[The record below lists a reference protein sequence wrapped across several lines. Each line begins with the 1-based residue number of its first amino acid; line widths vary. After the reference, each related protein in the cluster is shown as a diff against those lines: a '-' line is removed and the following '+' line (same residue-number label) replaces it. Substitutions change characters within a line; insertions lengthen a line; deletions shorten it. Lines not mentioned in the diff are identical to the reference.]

1 MRIYIVEDD
10 TSVIGI
16 LEDIVE
22 GNELGVVCGDS
33 GGEPANLGQ
42 ILALDP
48 DLVLVDLLMPQKDGI
63 QVVRELKEQGCRA
76 KFIMISQVSN
86 KEMVAKAY
94 LAGVD
99 FFINKPINLIE
110 VRQVVLNVR
119 RQLENERDLHTIQ
132 SVFAEKAAPV
142 GRRSRL
148 EAQRK
153 RIQTTLSQLGMA
165 GEKGARDIVELCM
178 LLLEQGQQVSQVGV
192 GALCAQ
198 LSDSPKSME
207 QRARRAVERGLHHLA
222 SLGLEDYGNEIFT
235 LYASRDGLHPGP
247 RAQGKGQSQA
257 FSGRDAGAGGG
268 GLSPVQASSSG
279 RRPGPPEGSTT
290 AAAAGSCILRQ
301 LFLFPMMSG
310 ALLLNGDLDLS
321 NVFVKAV
328 DDALIEPRLIGPAVQ
343 RQAVRPGIGEDLLIA
358 ARQVLPWALAEGPE
372 IPAGGPDVQPLSGT
386 EARQFHIQGLI
397 AVIVPLVQVL
407 HRDHG
412 AVHRIVEALQAVP
425 LHRPDHPLHIG
436 GCGHLLLYRDHSQAA
451 FFLSDH
457 TDFRKIQVQQRHHVL
472 VAAHQGLFHSPQV
485 VDPLLQLPD
494 LGGQQPLHAGGGAV
508 LHESLDLRD
517 GDIQLPEHEDR
528 LQGGALLIGVV
539 AVPVFPDHGG
549 GHQPHLVIPHQ
560 RFFRHAV
567 DGRKLADG
575 EQLLPLIQHKN
586 PPLTVLLQD
595 GL

>member
-48 DLVLVDLLMPQKDGI
+48 DLVLVDLLMPQKDSI

-110 VRQVVLNVR
+110 VRQVILNVR

-178 LLLEQGQQVSQVGV
+178 LLLEQ
-192 GALCAQ
+192 
-198 LSDSPKSME
+198 
-207 QRARRAVERGLHHLA
+207 RARRAVERGLHHLA

-235 LYASRDGLHPGP
+235 LYASR
-247 RAQGKGQSQA
+247 
-257 FSGRDAGAGGG
+257 
-268 GLSPVQASSSG
+268 
-279 RRPGPPEGSTT
+279 
-290 AAAAGSCILRQ
+290 
-301 LFLFPMMSG
+301 LFP
-310 ALLLNGDLDLS
+310 
-321 NVFVKAV
+321 FQ
-328 DDALIEPRLIGPAVQ
+328 E
-343 RQAVRPGIGEDLLIA
+343 VR
-358 ARQVLPWALAEGPE
+358 AEM
-372 IPAGGPDVQPLSGT
+372 AC
-386 EARQFHIQGLI
+386 IQGRGPKGKANLK
-397 AVIVPLVQVL
+397 
-407 HRDHG
+407 R
-412 AVHRIVEALQAVP
+412 
-425 LHRPDHPLHIG
+425 
-436 GCGHLLLYRDHSQAA
+436 
-451 FFLSDH
+451 FLDGML
-457 TDFRKIQVQQRHHVL
+457 VL
-472 VAAHQGLFHSPQV
+472 V
-485 VDPLLQLPD
+485 
-494 LGGQQPLHAGGGAV
+494 
-508 LHESLDLRD
+508 E
-517 GDIQLPEHEDR
+517 ED
-528 LQGGALLIGVV
+528 
-539 AVPVFPDHGG
+539 
-549 GHQPHLVIPHQ
+549 
-560 RFFRHAV
+560 
-567 DGRKLADG
+567 
-575 EQLLPLIQHKN
+575 
-586 PPLTVLLQD
+586 
-595 GL
+595 

>member
-110 VRQVVLNVR
+110 VRQVILNVR

-207 QRARRAVERGLHHLA
+207 QRARRAVERGLHPVRLPPVPLSGGA
-222 SLGLEDYGNEIFT
+222 G
-235 LYASRDGLHPGP
+235 RDGLHPGP

-257 FSGRDAGAGGG
+257 FSGRDAGAGRR
-268 GLSPVQASSSG
+268 GLSAVS
-279 RRPGPPEGSTT
+279 
-290 AAAAGSCILRQ
+290 AAAASWIPRSIKRTCRRLLEPAAGS
-301 LFLFPMMSG
+301 F
-310 ALLLNGDLDLS
+310 LS
-321 NVFVKAV
+321 NSYLNRDLNLGNIFVKTI
-328 DDALIEPRLIGPAVQ
+328 DNTFIDPCLIRISVQ
-343 RQAVRPGIGEDLLIA
+343 FQTMRPGIGEDLLIA
-358 ARQVLPWALAEGPE
+358 AREIIPASLAKSPE
-372 IPAGGPDVQPLSGT
+372 ILTARADVQPFLST
-386 EARQFHIQGLI
+386 EAGQFHIQRFI
-397 AVIVPLVQVL
+397 PVITPLVQL
-407 HRDHG
+407 IHRDHG
-412 AVHRIVEALQAVP
+412 AIHRIVEALQAVP
-425 LHRPDHPLHIG
+425 LYRPDHLLHISCRG
-436 GCGHLLLYRDHSQAA
+436 
-451 FFLSDH
+451 
-457 TDFRKIQVQQRHHVL
+457 
-472 VAAHQGLFHSPQV
+472 
-485 VDPLLQLPD
+485 
-494 LGGQQPLHAGGGAV
+494 
-508 LHESLDLRD
+508 
-517 GDIQLPEHEDR
+517 
-528 LQGGALLIGVV
+528 
-539 AVPVFPDHGG
+539 
-549 GHQPHLVIPHQ
+549 
-560 RFFRHAV
+560 
-567 DGRKLADG
+567 
-575 EQLLPLIQHKN
+575 
-586 PPLTVLLQD
+586 
-595 GL
+595 

>member
-110 VRQVVLNVR
+110 VRQVILNVR

-235 LYASRDGLHPGP
+235 LYASRLFPFQEVRAEMACIQRERPISSVFWTGCWCWWRRTEPRSSLQLRPEARPPRGINNRSCRRILHS
-247 RAQGKGQSQA
+247 AAA
-257 FSGRDAGAGGG
+257 FSFPHDVR
-268 GLSPVQASSSG
+268 
-279 RRPGPPEGSTT
+279 GSTPEW
-290 AAAAGSCILRQ
+290 GSR
-301 LFLFPMMSG
+301 S
-310 ALLLNGDLDLS
+310 
-321 NVFVKAV
+321 
-328 DDALIEPRLIGPAVQ
+328 E
-343 RQAVRPGIGEDLLIA
+343 
-358 ARQVLPWALAEGPE
+358 
-372 IPAGGPDVQPLSGT
+372 
-386 EARQFHIQGLI
+386 
-397 AVIVPLVQVL
+397 
-407 HRDHG
+407 
-412 AVHRIVEALQAVP
+412 
-425 LHRPDHPLHIG
+425 
-436 GCGHLLLYRDHSQAA
+436 
-451 FFLSDH
+451 
-457 TDFRKIQVQQRHHVL
+457 
-472 VAAHQGLFHSPQV
+472 
-485 VDPLLQLPD
+485 
-494 LGGQQPLHAGGGAV
+494 
-508 LHESLDLRD
+508 
-517 GDIQLPEHEDR
+517 
-528 LQGGALLIGVV
+528 
-539 AVPVFPDHGG
+539 
-549 GHQPHLVIPHQ
+549 
-560 RFFRHAV
+560 
-567 DGRKLADG
+567 
-575 EQLLPLIQHKN
+575 
-586 PPLTVLLQD
+586 
-595 GL
+595 

>member
-110 VRQVVLNVR
+110 VRQVILNVR

-235 LYASRDGLHPGP
+235 LYASRLFPFQERCGP
-247 RAQGKGQSQA
+247 RWPASRSAGPRERPISSVFWTGCWCWWRRTEPRSSLQLRPEARPPRGINNRSCRRILHSAAA
-257 FSGRDAGAGGG
+257 FSFPHDVR
-268 GLSPVQASSSG
+268 
-279 RRPGPPEGSTT
+279 GSTPEW
-290 AAAAGSCILRQ
+290 GSR
-301 LFLFPMMSG
+301 S
-310 ALLLNGDLDLS
+310 
-321 NVFVKAV
+321 
-328 DDALIEPRLIGPAVQ
+328 E
-343 RQAVRPGIGEDLLIA
+343 
-358 ARQVLPWALAEGPE
+358 
-372 IPAGGPDVQPLSGT
+372 
-386 EARQFHIQGLI
+386 
-397 AVIVPLVQVL
+397 
-407 HRDHG
+407 
-412 AVHRIVEALQAVP
+412 
-425 LHRPDHPLHIG
+425 
-436 GCGHLLLYRDHSQAA
+436 
-451 FFLSDH
+451 
-457 TDFRKIQVQQRHHVL
+457 
-472 VAAHQGLFHSPQV
+472 
-485 VDPLLQLPD
+485 
-494 LGGQQPLHAGGGAV
+494 
-508 LHESLDLRD
+508 
-517 GDIQLPEHEDR
+517 
-528 LQGGALLIGVV
+528 
-539 AVPVFPDHGG
+539 
-549 GHQPHLVIPHQ
+549 
-560 RFFRHAV
+560 
-567 DGRKLADG
+567 
-575 EQLLPLIQHKN
+575 
-586 PPLTVLLQD
+586 
-595 GL
+595 